1 MKYQSQLLISIVLL
15 APLFLL
21 ITGCDEQKDQKMQD
35 KNIEAIESVLQKSLT
50 GPDNELKKNFS
61 SEEFTESINKYNED
75 HFSDFFTDQ
84 TSYIDFVNNYGAV
97 LMTMPIRNEYTLK
110 VKDIEYEKV
119 NSDETIYNFSVDL
132 EYQKEGNQESKT
144 EIVSGQA
151 SLNDKH
157 KIKNMII
164 RLDELWSSFE

>member
-1 MKYQSQLLISIVLL
+1 
-15 APLFLL
+15 
-21 ITGCDEQKDQKMQD
+21 
-35 KNIEAIESVLQKSLT
+35 
-50 GPDNELKKNFS
+50 
-61 SEEFTESINKYNED
+61 
-75 HFSDFFTDQ
+75 
-84 TSYIDFVNNYGAV
+84 
-97 LMTMPIRNEYTLK
+97 MTMPIRNEYTLK

-119 NSDETIYNFSVDL
+119 NSNETIYNFSVDL